1 MIMNNQLQPMNNQTE
16 LDNLADAVQ
25 DDVGFQKML
34 KFKKGEYFCDNQ
46 EVQLGTQMIAH
57 CIGYTQVWIKFV
69 NNEFIERKIYRR
81 AKGERP
87 VERESLGDLNE
98 SQWNIGL
105 NGQPADPWVL
115 QSLLPMENPETE
127 DVCVFVSASAG
138 GRRAIAELVDRY
150 VTRMRRHAASGQPM
164 IRLHKIMMPTKKF
177 GNVPRP
183 LFDVVGWTEQDVRPS
198 IRDVQVPETLGNADM
213 DDEIPF

>member
-1 MIMNNQLQPMNNQTE
+1 MIMNNQLQNVNNQTE

-25 DDVGFQKML
+25 DDVGFKKML
-34 KFKKGEYFCDNQ
+34 KFKKGDYFSDNQ
-46 EVQLGTQMIAH
+46 EVPLGTQMIAH

-69 NNEFIERKIYRR
+69 NNEFVERKIYRR

-87 VERESLGDLNE
+87 VERESLGDLDENL
-98 SQWNIGL
+98 WGIGL

-127 DVCVFVSASAG
+127 DVCVFMSASTG
-138 GRRAIAELVDRY
+138 GKRAIAELVDRY
-150 VTRMRRHAASGQPM
+150 VTRMRRHPASGQPM

-183 LFDVVGWTEQDVRPS
+183 LFDISGWTEQDVRPA
-198 IRDVQVPETLGNADM
+198 IREMQVPETLSNADM

>member
-1 MIMNNQLQPMNNQTE
+1 MIMNQQLQPMNNQTE

-34 KFKKGEYFCDNQ
+34 KFKKGEYFSDNQ
-46 EVQLGTQMIAH
+46 EIPLGTQMIAH

-87 VERESLGDLNE
+87 VERERLGDLDE
-98 SQWNIGL
+98 SQWGIGL

-115 QSLLPMENPETE
+115 QSLLPMEDPEDE
-127 DVCVFVSASAG
+127 EVRVFVASSAG
-138 GRRAIAELVDRY
+138 GKRAIAELVDRY
-150 VTRMRRHAASGQPM
+150 VTRVRRHAFSGLPL
-164 IRLHKIMMPTKKF
+164 IRLQKIMMPTKKF

-183 LFDVVGWTEQDVRPS
+183 LFEITGWTEQDVREP
-198 IRDVQVPETLGNADM
+198 IRELQVPEKLGNADM